1 MTAVLID
8 DCTGLWRRTLL
19 VEADGSRDDG
29 TDVVWL
35 QGISAYVDSRGFAGV
50 LTQRGEV
57 FEWRRDFDVQP
68 PGEFPDVGSV
78 QWDGDTL
85 VERGVHAD
93 YVEHWVR
100 DGGPVGPCWAVWLAR
115 VPSPATPSAADR
127 HGLLLRVGGRFG
139 WACGERV
146 EVGAVGDSAWNA
158 LDVGTS
164 GPHLRVGGLR
174 WDVQRSEGDVN
185 L

>member
-1 MTAVLID
+1 MG

-19 VEADGSRDDG
+19 VEADGSRDTG

-50 LTQRGEV
+50 LTQRDDV
-57 FEWRRDFDVQP
+57 FEWRRDFDVEP

-78 QWDGDTL
+78 HWDGDTL
-85 VERGVHAD
+85 VERGVHVD

-100 DGGPVGPCWAVWLAR
+100 DDGPAGPCWAVWLTAGDAR
-115 VPSPATPSAADR
+115 A
-127 HGLLLRVGGRFG
+127 LLLRVGGRFG
-139 WACGERV
+139 WAAADSV
-146 EVGAVGDSAWNA
+146 TVGAVGDSRWNA
-158 LDVGTS
+158 MAVGTS
-164 GPHLRVGGLR
+164 RTHLRADGVR
-174 WDVQRSEGDVN
+174 WDVERSEGEVQ